1 MRQELRDAFDQYR
14 FLLTAAISGNKN
26 IIITGYDIPEIS
38 KYLDYIFVM
47 AYNYHV
53 AWDKVVLPHTPL
65 QSEDYL
71 NVVRNI
77 IFGNAIHVQNST

>member
-1 MRQELRDAFDQYR
+1 
-14 FLLTAAISGNKN
+14 LLTAAISGRKN

-38 KYLDYIFVM
+38 KYLDYIYVM

-65 QSEDYL
+65 RSEDHL

-77 IFGNAIHVQNST
+77 IFG